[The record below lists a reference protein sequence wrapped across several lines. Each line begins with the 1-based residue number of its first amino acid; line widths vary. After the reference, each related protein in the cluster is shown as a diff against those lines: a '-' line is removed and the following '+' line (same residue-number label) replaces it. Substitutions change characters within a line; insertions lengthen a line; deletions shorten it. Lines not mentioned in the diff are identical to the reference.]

1 MSRPQITQPASSID
15 RLAVKLPPFVP
26 SDPEL
31 WFCMVE
37 RSFEASGV
45 TSESTRFGYV
55 LENLDPRYA
64 AEVRDIII
72 NPPATE
78 PYATIKAAL
87 IRRLG
92 TSQKLRTKQL
102 LGQEEIGDR
111 KPSQFLRHLQNLAG
125 NSTPENLLRTIW
137 SGRLPQNLQT
147 VIATMKDKQLD
158 EVAEIADYIM
168 EATQTQSMIATTA
181 TPTKKHEDIQQLTNK
196 VQALQM
202 DLHQIRRHMVRGSR
216 TRSRSHSR
224 GTSSQRRSNNNNK
237 SSDLCF
243 YHSRFQDKARKCI
256 PPCRKSSGNLQGA
269 H

>member
-1 MSRPQITQPASSID
+1 MSRPQNAQPTPSID
-15 RLAVKLPPFVP
+15 RLAVKLPHFVP

-31 WFCMVE
+31 WFRMVE
-37 RSFEASGV
+37 RRFEASGV

-55 LENLDPRYA
+55 SSNLDLRYA
-64 AEVRDIII
+64 AEVRGIII

-92 TSQKLRTKQL
+92 TSQELRTKQL

-111 KPSQFLRHLQNLAG
+111 KPSQFLRHLQNLTG

-137 SGRLPQNLQT
+137 SGRLLQNLQT

-168 EATQTQSMIATTA
+168 KAT
-181 TPTKKHEDIQQLTNK
+181 
-196 VQALQM
+196 
-202 DLHQIRRHMVRGSR
+202 
-216 TRSRSHSR
+216 
-224 GTSSQRRSNNNNK
+224 
-237 SSDLCF
+237 
-243 YHSRFQDKARKCI
+243 
-256 PPCRKSSGNLQGA
+256 
-269 H
+269 

>member
-1 MSRPQITQPASSID
+1 MSRPQNAQPTSSID
-15 RLAVKLPPFVP
+15 RLAVRLPPFVP

-37 RSFEASGV
+37 RSFEASGI

-55 LENLDPRYA
+55 LGNLDPQYA

-72 NPPATE
+72 NPLATE
-78 PYATIKAAL
+78 PYATIRAAL

-92 TSQKLRTKQL
+92 PSQELRTKQL

-111 KPSQFLRHLQNLAG
+111 KPFQFLRHLQNLAG

-147 VIATMKDKQLD
+147 VTATMKDKQLD

-168 EATQTQSMIATTA
+168 EATQTQSVIATTA
-181 TPTKKHEDIQQLTNK
+181 TPSPQHNAIQLLTNK
-196 VQALQM
+196 VQALQL
-202 DLHQIRRHMVRGSR
+202 DLHQIRRHM
-216 TRSRSHSR
+216 
-224 GTSSQRRSNNNNK
+224 
-237 SSDLCF
+237 
-243 YHSRFQDKARKCI
+243 AR
-256 PPCRKSSGNLQGA
+256 
-269 H
+269 